1 LQDIDM
7 GLGPKPAPL
16 QPPCINDIANQVDC
30 IRRVL
35 FQKVQQQARLTA
47 GCAKMNLG
55 KEECPMSH
63 RRVTMVRLCD
73 HGHWF
78 ASTESD
84 TDPDQPRVGRRMALL
99 AVVPGENSPICLVST
114 HLESNADAPYR
125 DVQFDMLMDAIDAF
139 APKMPVLIGGDLNTG
154 NHLPP
159 DFDWRRETLFARA
172 DARGF
177 SGQTRALIPALA
189 PSAKPLSDH
198 DAVCCRVHSGRV
210 TKVSHS

>member
-1 LQDIDM
+1 
-7 GLGPKPAPL
+7 
-16 QPPCINDIANQVDC
+16 
-30 IRRVL
+30 
-35 FQKVQQQARLTA
+35 
-47 GCAKMNLG
+47 
-55 KEECPMSH
+55 
-63 RRVTMVRLCD
+63 MVRLCD